1 MSIAWFIALQMM
13 RWKLCNFDSTTDSR
27 RPTFEFTGL
36 ARLLQADETPHAS
49 GVAPGPESSISQ
61 SVRSQD
67 WSTGSCIDNPWS
79 APCFCVICN
88 RTINI
93 DAFIKGIAMTLRTS
107 DVMPISEACARLT
120 ELADEVVGAGA
131 EKVLTKN
138 GSSFVA
144 IVDARKLDYY
154 HALEEEHASL
164 VLLDEAETGLR
175 QLLAGQRVP
184 SSELTLALSD
194 Q

>member
-1 MSIAWFIALQMM
+1 
-13 RWKLCNFDSTTDSR
+13 
-27 RPTFEFTGL
+27 
-36 ARLLQADETPHAS
+36 
-49 GVAPGPESSISQ
+49 
-61 SVRSQD
+61 
-67 WSTGSCIDNPWS
+67 
-79 APCFCVICN
+79 
-88 RTINI
+88 
-93 DAFIKGIAMTLRTS
+93 MTLRTS
-107 DVMPISEACARLT
+107 DVVPISEARARLT
-120 ELADEVVGAGA
+120 ELAEEVVGEGA

-175 QLLAGQRVP
+175 ELLAGKRV
-184 SSELTLALSD
+184 STDELMSALAD